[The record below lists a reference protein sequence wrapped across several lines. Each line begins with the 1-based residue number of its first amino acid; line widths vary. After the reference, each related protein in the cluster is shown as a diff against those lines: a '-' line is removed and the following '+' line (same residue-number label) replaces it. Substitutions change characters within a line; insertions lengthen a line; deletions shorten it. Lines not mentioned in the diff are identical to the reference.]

1 MITSYDVWSSD
12 LERVSAIV
20 LRSMRN
26 PLLFLI
32 AVSGITVIGMVLIP
46 GLPDANGESTRMNFF
61 HAVYFL
67 TYTATTTGFGE
78 IPGQFSDAQRLWAI
92 FSLFTSVIA
101 WLYAIGSII
110 GLLQNQHFR
119 SAVQKRRFSIN
130 VNRIQEPFFI
140 VCGFGDTGS
149 LLTRG
154 FVDAGYSAT
163 VIDQDAN
170 RIQALHLREYPVT
183 VPGLVADAGVP
194 RNLITAGLEQ
204 PNCRGVIAI
213 TNDEGINRKIVIMA
227 HLINPSV
234 RVICRSTSEVE
245 EEFLETLK
253 GVTIVNPFE
262 IFANQLSIALHRPSV
277 YALGEWLA
285 GAPDTDPIKP
295 VRPPKGNWIVCG
307 FGRMGQQLE
316 RALRERGVPTVVIDP
331 DPEKKRAPEGRI
343 LGHVNART
351 LHTAGVEHAAGIVMA
366 TNSDS
371 NNLGIL
377 INAKMSNPGIFTLVR
392 QNRRDDDAAFQA
404 SKADLIMQPALVIA
418 RKILLMLLSPMIDA
432 FLNQIHDM
440 RGKIVLDTIHRL
452 KETVGSE
459 RPELWTTA
467 ISHDMVYRKESLSGA
482 VSQDA
487 ELLSRKEI
495 PGNSRRKC
503 RKIHPLSG
511 DPGDPGFHWKLDD
524 IMRNPAD
531 RNHNIACV
539 PLALKRWQQ
548 TTVFPKGTEILREND
563 QILFCGTVQARY
575 TQEVISS
582 DPSIWKYLITGIE
595 EPHSLVL
602 CWLFHRK
609 IFRRISTLWSRLTPS
624 PTRWKSISDKS
635 RPATASHLDNP

>member
-32 AVSGITVIGMVLIP
+32 AVSGITVIGMVLMP
-46 GLPDANGESTRMNFF
+46 GLPDANGQPTRMNFF

-110 GLLQNQHFR
+110 GLLQNQHFK
-119 SAVQKRRFSIN
+119 SAVQKRRFSIS

-183 VPGLVADAGVP
+183 VPGLLADAGVP
-194 RNLITAGLEQ
+194 RNLIAAGLEQ

-213 TNDEGINRKIVIMA
+213 TNDEGVNRKIVIMT

-245 EEFLETLK
+245 EEFLETLR
-253 GVTIVNPFE
+253 GVSIVNPFE

-285 GAPDTDPIKP
+285 GAPDIDPIKP
-295 VRPPKGNWIVCG
+295 VRPPKGHWIVCG
-307 FGRMGQQLE
+307 FGRMGRHLE
-316 RALRERGVPTVVIDP
+316 QALRGRGVPTIVIDP
-331 DPEKKRAPEGRI
+331 DPENERAPEGRI
-343 LGHVNART
+343 LGHINART

-377 INAKMSNPGIFTLVR
+377 LNARMLNPGIFTLVR
-392 QNRRDDDAAFQA
+392 QNRRDDDAAFHA
-404 SKADLIMQPALVIA
+404 SKPDLVMQPALVVA
-418 RKILLMLLSPMIDA
+418 RKILLMLLSPMIHT
-432 FLNQIHDM
+432 FLNRIHDM

-452 KETVGSE
+452 KETVGFE
-459 RPELWTTA
+459 RPELWIIV
-467 ISHDMVYRKESLSGA
+467 ISHNMVCNEGTASTSA
-482 VSQDA
+482 SQGTN
-487 ELLSRKEI
+487 SNSSSVGKI
-495 PGNSRRKC
+495 PVDSSRKC
-503 RKIHPLSG
+503 RKNHTLSG
-511 DPGDPGFHWKLDD
+511 ESGFHWTLDD
-524 IMRNPAD
+524 VMRNPAN
-531 RNHNIACV
+531 RAHNIACV
-539 PLALKRWQQ
+539 PLTLKRWQQ
-548 TTVFPKGTEILREND
+548 TIVFPKGAEVLREND
-563 QILFCGTVQARY
+563 QILFCGTIQARY
-575 TQEVISS
+575 TQEVVLS
-582 DPSIWKYLITGIE
+582 DPSIWKYLITGME
-595 EPHSLVL
+595 EPNSLVL
-602 CWLFHRK
+602 RWLFHRK
-609 IFRRISTLWSRLTPS
+609 IFHQIHSVMFWNHYKCS
-624 PTRWKSISDKS
+624 KAECHIK
-635 RPATASHLDNP
+635 

>member
-32 AVSGITVIGMVLIP
+32 AVSGITVIGMVLMP
-46 GLPDANGESTRMNFF
+46 GLPDANGEPTRMNFF

-78 IPGQFSDAQRLWAI
+78 IPNQFSDAQRLWAI

-119 SAVQKRRFSIN
+119 RAVQKRRFSIS
-130 VNRIQEPFFI
+130 VNHIQEPFFI

-183 VPGLVADAGVP
+183 VPGLLADAGVP
-194 RNLITAGLEQ
+194 RNLIAAGLEQ

-213 TNDEGINRKIVIMA
+213 TNDEGVNRKIVIMT

-234 RVICRSTSEVE
+234 RVVCRSTSEVE
-245 EEFLETLK
+245 EEFLETLAE
-253 GVTIVNPFE
+253 VSIVNPFD

-285 GAPDTDPIKP
+285 GAPNIDPIKP

-307 FGRMGQQLE
+307 FGRMGQHLE
-316 RALRERGVPTVVIDP
+316 RALRARGVPTIVIDP
-331 DPEKKRAPEGRI
+331 DPERKRAPEGRI

-377 INAKMSNPGIFTLVR
+377 LNAKMLNPGIFTLVR

-404 SKADLIMQPALVIA
+404 AKSDLVMQPALVIA
-418 RKILLMLLSPMIDA
+418 RKILLMLLSPMIHT
-432 FLNQIHDM
+432 FLNQLHDM

-452 KETVGSE
+452 KETIGSE
-459 RPELWTTA
+459 RPELWTIT
-467 ISHDMVYRKESLSGA
+467 ISRDMVYREKPLPTSVQGADLFSGKKA
-482 VSQDA
+482 SIDLQ
-487 ELLSRKEI
+487 
-495 PGNSRRKC
+495 GKC
-503 RKIHPLSG
+503 WKTHPLSG
-511 DPGDPGFHWKLDD
+511 NPDFHWTLGD
-524 IMRNPAD
+524 IMRNPANRD
-531 RNHNIACV
+531 HNIACV

-548 TTVFPKGTEILREND
+548 TTIFPKGTEILREND
-563 QILFCGTVQARY
+563 QILFCGTIQARY
-575 TQEVISS
+575 TQEVILS

-595 EPHSLVL
+595 ESHSLML
-602 CWLFHRK
+602 CWLFHG
-609 IFRRISTLWSRLTPS
+609 RISRQIRAAWSGITARTTGSKPV
-624 PTRWKSISDKS
+624 SDKS
-635 RPATASHLDNP
+635 QPVTLPG

>member
-32 AVSGITVIGMVLIP
+32 AVSGITVIGMVLMP
-46 GLPDANGESTRMNFF
+46 GLPDASGQPTRMNFF

-78 IPGQFSDAQRLWAI
+78 IPTQFSDAQRLWAI

-119 SAVQKRRFSIN
+119 SAVQKRRFSIS
-130 VNRIQEPFFI
+130 VNRIREPFFI

-194 RNLITAGLEQ
+194 RNLIAAGLEQ
-204 PNCRGVIAI
+204 PNCRGVIAM
-213 TNDEGINRKIVIMA
+213 TNDEGVNRKIVIMT
-227 HLINPSV
+227 HLINPSA

-245 EEFLETLK
+245 EEFLETLT
-253 GVTIVNPFE
+253 GVSIVNPFE

-307 FGRMGQQLE
+307 FGRMGQHLE

-351 LHTAGVEHAAGIVMA
+351 LRAAGVEHAAGIVMA

-377 INAKMSNPGIFTLVR
+377 LNARMSNPGIFTLVR

-404 SKADLIMQPALVIA
+404 SGSDLVLQPALVVA
-418 RKILLMLLSPMIDA
+418 RKILLMLLSPMIHA

-452 KETVGSE
+452 KETIGSE
-459 RPELWTTA
+459 RPELWTVT
-467 ISHDMVYRKESLSGA
+467 ISRDMVCRKEPLPGSL
-482 VSQDA
+482 QDA
-487 ELLSRKEI
+487 DLSSK
-495 PGNSRRKC
+495 
-503 RKIHPLSG
+503 RKIPVDSHGKCWKTHPLSG
-511 DPGDPGFHWKLDD
+511 KPGFHWVLGD

-531 RNHNIACV
+531 RDHSIACV

-563 QILFCGTVQARY
+563 QILFCGTIQARY
-575 TQEVISS
+575 TQEVILS
-582 DPSIWKYLITGIE
+582 DPSIWKYLMTGIE
-595 EPHSLVL
+595 EPHSLML

-609 IFRRISTLWSRLTPS
+609 IFRQMRALCSGIITDTAKPNAISGESPS
-624 PTRWKSISDKS
+624 V
-635 RPATASHLDNP
+635 PADSKQG